1 MNLKDKHS
9 FYRNIYMKSIEINSM
24 TPEHHSSAIKLWSE
38 CEINIEKEDQFNCIK
53 QFLASPQAMGFIATI
68 DGKCIGAA
76 LCATDLRYGYI
87 HHLAVDKEYRNKGLG
102 KSLVSKCKEFIF
114 SFEGLNGIAIF
125 VWHKNQSGQRFWKS
139 NGFDIIDGLNVLA
152 CSKESNKDSGGNT

>member
-9 FYRNIYMKSIEINSM
+9 FYRNTYMKNIEIISM
-24 TPEHHSSAIKLWSE
+24 TTDHHSNAIKLWSE
-38 CEINIEKEDQFNCIK
+38 CEINIEKEDQFECIK
-53 QFLASPQAMGFIATI
+53 QFLSSPQSMGFVAII

-87 HHLAVDKEYRNKGLG
+87 HHLAVDKAYRNNGLG
-102 KSLVSKCKEFIF
+102 KSLVNKCKEFIF

-125 VWHKNQSGQRFWKS
+125 VWNKNHSGQRFWKS
-139 NGFDIIDGLNVLA
+139 NGFEIIDGLNVLA
-152 CSKESNKDSGGNT
+152 CSKESNKDGGGNT